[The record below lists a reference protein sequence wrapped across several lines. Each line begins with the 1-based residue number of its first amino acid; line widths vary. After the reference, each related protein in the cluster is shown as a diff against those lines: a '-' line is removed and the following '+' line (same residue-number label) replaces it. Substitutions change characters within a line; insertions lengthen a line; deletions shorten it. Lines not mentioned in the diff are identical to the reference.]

1 MDSFGIGIS
10 GLNAAQTAFDIIG
23 NNIANA
29 ATEGYHRQRLN
40 LSPSYMSQVGPVILG
55 GGVDIAGI
63 TRMIDEFL
71 QQEVFRQQSTLEQ
84 LSQEVNT
91 LRTVESSFGELSD
104 GSSLGTALDDFF
116 NALQDLSAHPTET
129 IWQNQAVSS
138 AQTLAAKF
146 RTLGQFLTT
155 LESQISLQ
163 AGNIIDQVN
172 ALTGK
177 IGELNGEIHRQE
189 ISSGQAYNLRDQ
201 RDQCISE
208 LSKLVNIETQ
218 SREYGV
224 VDVSIGGLPT
234 VIGTFVFELEV
245 GTIEDLGLGISVAG
259 QSNFNINIQGGQL
272 GALLSLKND
281 IIPGIHDDLNNLA
294 KTIIQQINQYH
305 ARGVGS
311 EGSFTELTGFSM
323 ISENLAD
330 FNPPVSDGSIYIRV
344 TDTSTGVVTRT
355 EVPIDTSTDS
365 LSSIA
370 AAISA
375 ITGLTAS
382 VYDSRLHIQANTDYT
397 FDFLPCVLPT
407 PANADFTGAASPPAV
422 SVSGTYTGTKNQT
435 FTFTVSGTD
444 SIGNGTLEITVTDG
458 NGDTVTTLNVGAGYA
473 AGDSLDIGYGIK
485 IALGSGDMAD
495 GNTFQV
501 DAFADTD
508 TSGVLAVAGIN
519 AFFYGNSASNIDVC
533 SRITDEPARI
543 ATASNEDG
551 ADNNNILR
559 MIAFKDQALSDL
571 DSLTPGEFYRKLVT
585 DIGQQVSVKQ
595 TNQENVQALV
605 LNLTNQ
611 QSEISGVNINDEA
624 AQLLVFEQMF
634 KAMAKYLSTLQSS
647 LSTIMDII

>member
-40 LSPSYMSQVGPVILG
+40 LTPSYMSQVDSVILG

-63 TRMIDEFL
+63 TRLIDEFL

-104 GSSLGTALDDFF
+104 GNSLGTALDDFF

-163 AGNIIDQVN
+163 AGNAIDKVN

-177 IGELNGEIHRQE
+177 IAELNGEIHRQE

-224 VDVSIGGLPT
+224 VDVRIGGLPA
-234 VIGTFVFELEV
+234 VV
-245 GTIEDLGLGISVAG
+245 GTSAFGLEAGTIGNLGLGVSVAG
-259 QSNFNINIQGGQL
+259 QSNYNINIQGGQL
-272 GALLSLKND
+272 GALLSLTND
-281 IIPGIHDDLNNLA
+281 IIPGIHDDLDNLA
-294 KTIIQQINQYH
+294 KTITQQVNQYH
-305 ARGVGS
+305 AQGIGAD
-311 EGSFTELTGFSM
+311 GSFTELTGFSM
-323 ISENLAD
+323 ISGNLAD
-330 FNPPVSDGSIYIRV
+330 FDPPVSNGSIYIRV

-355 EVPIDTSTDS
+355 EVLIDTSTDS

-382 VYDSRLHIQANTDYT
+382 VYDSRLHIQANTGYT
-397 FDFLPCVLPT
+397 FDFLPCVLTT
-407 PANADFTGAASPPAV
+407 PVNSDFTGAVSPPAV
-422 SVSGTYTGTKNQT
+422 SVSGTYTGTVNQT
-435 FTFTVSGTD
+435 LTLTVSGTD
-444 SIGNGTLEITVTDG
+444 SIGNGTLGITVTDG
-458 NGDTVTTLNVGAGYA
+458 NGNTVTTLNVGAGYA

-508 TSGVLAVAGIN
+508 TSGVLVAAGIN
-519 AFFYGNSASNIDVC
+519 AFFSGNSASNIDVC

-543 ATASNEDG
+543 ATASNKDR
-551 ADNNNILR
+551 ADNNNVLR
-559 MIAFKDQALSDL
+559 MIALKDQALSDL
-571 DSLTPGEFYRKLVT
+571 DSLTPGEFYRKLIT
-585 DIGQQVSVKQ
+585 DIGQQLSVKQ
-595 TNQENVQALV
+595 SNQENVQALV

-624 AQLLVFEQMF
+624 AQMLVFEQMF

>member
-40 LSPSYMSQVGPVILG
+40 LTPSYMSQVDSVILG

-63 TRMIDEFL
+63 TRLIDEFL

-104 GSSLGTALDDFF
+104 GNSLGTALDDFF

-163 AGNIIDQVN
+163 AGNAIDKVN

-177 IGELNGEIHRQE
+177 IAELNGEIHRQE

-224 VDVSIGGLPT
+224 VDVRIGGLPA
-234 VIGTFVFELEV
+234 VV
-245 GTIEDLGLGISVAG
+245 GTSAFGLEAGTIGNLGLGISVAG
-259 QSNFNINIQGGQL
+259 QSNYNINIQGGQL
-272 GALLSLKND
+272 GALLSLTND
-281 IIPGIHDDLNNLA
+281 IIPGIHDDLDNLA
-294 KTIIQQINQYH
+294 KTITQQVNQYH
-305 ARGVGS
+305 AQGIGAD
-311 EGSFTELTGFSM
+311 GSFTELTGFSM
-323 ISENLAD
+323 ISGNLAD
-330 FNPPVSDGSIYIRV
+330 FDPPVSNGSIYIRV

-355 EVPIDTSTDS
+355 EVLIDTSTDS

-382 VYDSRLHIQANTDYT
+382 VYDSRLHIQANTGYT
-397 FDFLPCVLPT
+397 FDFLPCVLTT
-407 PANADFTGAASPPAV
+407 PVNSDFTGAVSPPAV
-422 SVSGTYTGTKNQT
+422 SVSGTYTGTVNQT
-435 FTFTVSGTD
+435 LTLTVSGTD
-444 SIGNGTLEITVTDG
+444 SIGNGTLGITVTDG
-458 NGDTVTTLNVGAGYA
+458 NGNTVTTLNVGAGYA

-508 TSGVLAVAGIN
+508 TSGVLAAAGIN
-519 AFFYGNSASNIDVC
+519 AFFSGNSASNIDVC

-543 ATASNEDG
+543 ATASNKDG
-551 ADNNNILR
+551 ADNNNVLR
-559 MIAFKDQALSDL
+559 MIALKDQALSDL
-571 DSLTPGEFYRKLVT
+571 DSLTPGEFYRKLIT
-585 DIGQQVSVKQ
+585 DIGQQLSVKQ
-595 TNQENVQALV
+595 SNQENVQALV

-624 AQLLVFEQMF
+624 AQMLVFEQMF

>member
-40 LSPSYMSQVGPVILG
+40 LTPSYMSQVDSVILG

-63 TRMIDEFL
+63 TRLIDEFL

-104 GSSLGTALDDFF
+104 GNSLGTALDDFF

-163 AGNIIDQVN
+163 AGNVIDQVN

-177 IGELNGEIHRQE
+177 IAELNGEIHRQE

-224 VDVSIGGLPT
+224 VDVRIGGLPA
-234 VIGTFVFELEV
+234 VV
-245 GTIEDLGLGISVAG
+245 GTSAFGLEAGTIGNLGLGISVAG
-259 QSNFNINIQGGQL
+259 QSNYNINIQGGQL
-272 GALLSLKND
+272 GALLSLTND
-281 IIPGIHDDLNNLA
+281 IIPGIHDDLDNLA

-305 ARGVGS
+305 AQGIGAD
-311 EGSFTELTGFSM
+311 GSFTELTGFSM
-323 ISENLAD
+323 ISGNLAD
-330 FNPPVSDGSIYIRV
+330 FDPPVSNGSIYIRV

-355 EVPIDTSTDS
+355 EVLIDTSTDS

-382 VYDSRLHIQANTDYT
+382 VYDSRLHIQANTGYT
-397 FDFLPCVLPT
+397 FDFLPCVLTT
-407 PANADFTGAASPPAV
+407 PVNSDFTGAVSPPAV
-422 SVSGTYTGTKNQT
+422 SVSGTYTGTVNQT
-435 FTFTVSGTD
+435 LTLTVSGTD
-444 SIGNGTLEITVTDG
+444 SIGNGTLGITVTDG
-458 NGDTVTTLNVGAGYA
+458 NGNTVTTLNVGAGYA

-508 TSGVLAVAGIN
+508 TSGVLAAAGIN
-519 AFFYGNSASNIDVC
+519 AFFSGNSASNIDVC

-543 ATASNEDG
+543 ATASNKDR
-551 ADNNNILR
+551 ADNNNVLR
-559 MIAFKDQALSDL
+559 MIALKDQALSDL
-571 DSLTPGEFYRKLVT
+571 DSLTPGEFYRKLIT
-585 DIGQQVSVKQ
+585 DIGQQLSVKQ
-595 TNQENVQALV
+595 SNQENVQALV

-624 AQLLVFEQMF
+624 AQMLVFEQMF